1 MIIGISGPV
10 IVGISGLAGSGKDV
24 VASILKRYHSFETL
38 SFSDPMKRFCKEVLG
53 FTDDQLWGPSPL
65 RNAEDE
71 RFPRYTEEE
80 WSTARS
86 QDSLPKG
93 PRYLSPR
100 HALQALGTEWGR
112 NCYPDI
118 WVDYA
123 IRTAKDLL
131 SQDLLGY
138 TPQLGLFDLR
148 DCSRRQGSGER
159 GRPSRGVAIPDVRF
173 RNEMNAIQREGGKV
187 VRIIR
192 PGAGLQGAASG
203 HLSETEQTGIPDS
216 EFDFVILND
225 STLEELPARVRQ
237 MLRALGYEGS
247 S

>member
-1 MIIGISGPV
+1 MII
-10 IVGISGLAGSGKDV
+10 GISGLAGSGKDV
-24 VASILKRYHSFETL
+24 VASILKRYHGFETL

-53 FTDDQLWGPSPL
+53 FTDEQLWGPSPL

-80 WSTARS
+80 WREACS

-100 HALQALGTEWGR
+100 YALQALGTEWGR
-112 NCYPDI
+112 ICYPDI

-123 IRTAKDLL
+123 IRTARSLL
-131 SQDLLGY
+131 EGGLGY
-138 TPQLGLFDLR
+138 TPQMGLFDLLKTH
-148 DCSRRQGSGER
+148 G
-159 GRPSRGVAIPDVRF
+159 GRPARGVAIPDVRF
-173 RNEMNAIQREGGKV
+173 RNEMNAIQRERQGKV

-192 PGAGLQGAASG
+192 PGAGLRGAASG
-203 HLSETEQTGIPDS
+203 HLSETEQTGIPDE
-216 EFDFVILND
+216 EFDFVIVND
-225 STLEELPARVRQ
+225 GTLEELPAKVRQ
-237 MLRALGYEGS
+237 MLHAVGHEGS